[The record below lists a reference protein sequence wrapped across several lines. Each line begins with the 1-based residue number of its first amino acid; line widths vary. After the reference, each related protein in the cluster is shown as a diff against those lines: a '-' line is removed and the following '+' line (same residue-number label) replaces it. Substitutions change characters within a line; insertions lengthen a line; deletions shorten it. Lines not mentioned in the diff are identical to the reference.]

1 MKKPFSTGTTWKSWR
16 RWSRNIT
23 GTTGPKQFVRDHFG
37 MPGASH
43 PVDRALRLDITGML
57 VDDPLKRVDNM
68 TMSWGARFPGALPG
82 SRTGGA
88 GGRHAAG
95 NQAVRRR
102 KGDPEESGGTPAPPP
117 DHLPEKGHFS
127 VPALKYL
134 RGEYLEFARDI
145 LLSDRARSR
154 GLFRPAYVEKLLA
167 APEEHITVLGGSKLW
182 QLALL
187 EFWLEEMGC

>member
-1 MKKPFSTGTTWKSWR
+1 
-16 RWSRNIT
+16 
-23 GTTGPKQFVRDHFG
+23 
-37 MPGASH
+37 
-43 PVDRALRLDITGML
+43 
-57 VDDPLKRVDNM
+57 M
-68 TMSWGARFPGALPG
+68 TMSWGLEARVPFLD
-82 SRTGGA
+82 
-88 GGRHAAG
+88 HELVELAA
-95 NQAVRRR
+95 AMP
-102 KGDPEESGGTPAPPP
+102 PEIKLSGGGKGILKKAAERL
-117 DHLPEKGHFS
+117 LPRRIIYRKKGYFP